1 MEGIHNVG
9 ERRLSLRNMN
19 FMQPLVLVGKCT
31 IGATNAIIQTFTAY
45 QYPTQMR
52 NLGVGAGNFA
62 AGIALIIVPYLWL
75 LVRLDVGQWEH

>member
-1 MEGIHNVG
+1 MHLNIIFPLPFF
-9 ERRLSLRNMN
+9 LSTT
-19 FMQPLVLVGKCT
+19 GKCT

-75 LVRLDVGQWEH
+75 LVRMHHWF